1 MQGLEWIAATPI
13 AAALKAWGTLYLF
26 VNAAHILSIGLI
38 VGAILPLDLRL
49 LGLFRSHPL
58 SVLGPYLSAS
68 AAIGVALAI
77 ATGICLFSVRPM
89 EYAANPAFLTKLVL
103 LACGV
108 LNALS
113 VHGTTRWMTAVN
125 LGKVSPLLRL
135 QAFLSLTLWVA
146 TLVAGRW
153 IAFV

>member
-1 MQGLEWIAATPI
+1 MEGLEWIAASPI
-13 AAALKAWGTLYLF
+13 AAALKASGTLYLF

-38 VGAILPLDLRL
+38 VGAIMPLDLRL
-49 LGLFRSHPL
+49 LGLFRRYPL
-58 SVLGPYLSAS
+58 SALGPYLSAS

-77 ATGICLFSVRPM
+77 LTGICLFSVRPM
-89 EYAANPAFLTKLVL
+89 EYASNPAFLVKLAL

-108 LNALS
+108 VNALS
-113 VHGTTRWMTAVN
+113 VHGTTRWMVAVN
-125 LGKVSPLLRL
+125 HGKVSPLLRL
-135 QAFLSLTLWVA
+135 QALLSLTLWAA